1 MVLFIIVFCVLVALG
16 LGVAAALSDLRGLI
30 IPNAYSLGIV
40 LAFVPAYLAFALF
53 AGESGYF
60 QSWTSHLGAFALVFA
75 ASFVLFAL
83 NMFGAGDSKLATA
96 FALWVGMDGL
106 FSFVFYVA
114 LIGGVLGVITLVI
127 QRKKPFPAARAGTW
141 VARAQAGDNAVP
153 YGIAITAGAV
163 VAFCWLGYAS
173 PMALLAL
180 SGRG

>member
-53 AGESGYF
+53 AGDSGYF
-60 QSWTSHLGAFALVFA
+60 QSWTSHLGAFALIFA

-83 NMFGAGDSKLATA
+83 KMFGAGDSKLAAA
-96 FALWVGMDGL
+96 FALWAGMEGL
-106 FSFVFYVA
+106 FTFVFYMA
-114 LIGGVLGVITLVI
+114 LIGGVLGLATLII
-127 QRKKPFPAARAGTW
+127 QRKKPFPNAPAGAW
-141 VARAQAGDNAVP
+141 IARAQGGDNSVP
-153 YGIAITAGAV
+153 YGVAIAAGAV

-180 SGRG
+180 SGQG